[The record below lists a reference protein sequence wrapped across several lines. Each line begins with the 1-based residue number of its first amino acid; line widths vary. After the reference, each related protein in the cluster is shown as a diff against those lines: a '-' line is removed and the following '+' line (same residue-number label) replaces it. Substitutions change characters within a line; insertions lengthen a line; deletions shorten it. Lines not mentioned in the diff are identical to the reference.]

1 MGYEM
6 NASGKGIWDM
16 AVRMVPR
23 RLQKVI
29 HMRDA
34 VMHKAVHVPKA
45 KKAFSSGLR
54 KKKKGHLN

>member
-1 MGYEM
+1 M

-54 KKKKGHLN
+54 KKKKAT